1 MKVTVL
7 VENTTC
13 REDVA
18 AQHGLSLYLETED
31 QRILF
36 DMGQDDT
43 FLHNAEV
50 LGIDLSK
57 VDLAIL
63 SHGHYDH
70 GGGLKTFLQVNSTAP
85 IYLQECAFGAYYNGT
100 EKYIGLDQMLSHHSR
115 FVFTKGNF
123 SLSSKLRLTD
133 CNDLCWICDAWGL
146 NQRKAD
152 TFTPD
157 VFLHEQYL
165 EVTEGDKRILISGCS
180 HKGIVNIAD
189 HFQPDILI
197 GGFHLNKQEETAKLE
212 MIASKLLLA
221 DTVYYTGHCTGEKQ
235 FDLLR
240 RRMGE
245 RLQRISAGL
254 TFEV

>member
-13 REDVA
+13 RQDVI
-18 AQHGLSLYLETED
+18 AQHGLSLFIETKH
-31 QRILF
+31 QKILF

-43 FLHNAEV
+43 FLQNAES

-57 VDLAIL
+57 VDIAIL

-70 GGGLKTFLQVNSTAP
+70 GGGLETFLRINTAAKV
-85 IYLQECAFGAYYNGT
+85 YCHAHAFGMHYNGT
-100 EKYIGLDQMLSHHSR
+100 QKYIGLDQTLRQHPR
-115 FVFTKGNF
+115 LILTKGRQK
-123 SLSSKLRLTD
+123 LSENLLLTD
-133 CNDLCWICDAWGL
+133 CSDLNWQSDSWGL
-146 NQRKAD
+146 NRREGE
-152 TFTPD
+152 
-157 VFLHEQYL
+157 VFLPDDFQHEQYL
-165 EVTEGDKRILISGCS
+165 EITEEDKRILISGCS
-180 HKGIVNIAD
+180 HKGIVNISR

-197 GGFHLNKQEETAKLE
+197 GGFHLNKLE
-212 MIASKLLLA
+212 RTDKIDEIASELLLA

-235 FDLLR
+235 FDLLC

-254 TFEV
+254 TFEI